1 MNVFEIRYMNR
12 HVVHVLTCH
21 HHPIDFRKFKRL
33 DVTAPFFFFDKNGL
47 RFLSNMKRRIKP
59 GWGYLLAQLNFMVI
73 TGLLRECFY
82 GNYNNN
88 LINS

>member
-1 MNVFEIRYMNR
+1 MNRKIFREMNVFEIRYMNR

-59 GWGYLLAQLNFMVI
+59 GWGYIALKKKRIENIYMRKWKLL
-73 TGLLRECFY
+73 
-82 GNYNNN
+82 
-88 LINS
+88 

>member
-33 DVTAPFFFFDKNGL
+33 DPTAPFFFFDKNGL

-59 GWGYLLAQLNFMVI
+59 GWGYTKREVIQLTFELL
-73 TGLLRECFY
+73 
-82 GNYNNN
+82 
-88 LINS
+88 

>member
-33 DVTAPFFFFDKNGL
+33 DATAPFFFFDKNGL

-59 GWGYLLAQLNFMVI
+59 GWGYFKKFSDIIVV
-73 TGLLRECFY
+73 
-82 GNYNNN
+82 
-88 LINS
+88 

>member
-1 MNVFEIRYMNR
+1 MDFVEKNREWKLEIN
-12 HVVHVLTCH
+12 
-21 HHPIDFRKFKRL
+21 
-33 DVTAPFFFFDKNGL
+33 
-47 RFLSNMKRRIKP
+47 
-59 GWGYLLAQLNFMVI
+59 YLLAQLNFMVI

>member
-1 MNVFEIRYMNR
+1 MMLQKGDDMDIDTLRTLFREMNVFEIRYMNR

-33 DVTAPFFFFDKNGL
+33 DATAPFFFFDKNGL

-59 GWGYLLAQLNFMVI
+59 GWG
-73 TGLLRECFY
+73 
-82 GNYNNN
+82 
-88 LINS
+88 

>member
-1 MNVFEIRYMNR
+1 MNRKIFREMNVFEIRYMNR

-33 DVTAPFFFFDKNGL
+33 DATAPFFFFFDKNGL

-59 GWGYLLAQLNFMVI
+59 GWGYIYLTAMCQFFLAMCQF
-73 TGLLRECFY
+73 F
-82 GNYNNN
+82 
-88 LINS
+88 